1 MKSGDL
7 IRIVK
12 NDMSLVHRE
21 QGPKDNKFFDQFGVV
36 LSIHDYNR
44 RWYTIS
50 LPAGIYFARGDSL
63 EVVSESR

>member
-21 QGPKDNKFFDQFGVV
+21 SGPKDNKFFDQFGVV

-44 RWYTIS
+44 RWYRIS

-63 EVVSESR
+63 EVVSERR

>member
-1 MKSGDL
+1 VKSGDL

-21 QGPKDNKFFDQFGVV
+21 RGPKDNKFFDQFGVV

-63 EVVSESR
+63 EVISECG

>member
-12 NDMSLVHRE
+12 NDMSLVLKEH
-21 QGPKDNKFFDQFGVV
+21 GPKDNKFFDQFGVV
-36 LSIHDYNR
+36 LSAHNYIR
-44 RWYTIS
+44 IWYRIS

-63 EVVSESR
+63 EVVSEHR

>member
-7 IRIVK
+7 IRIIK

-21 QGPKDNKFFDQFGVV
+21 QGPKDNKFFGQFGVV
-36 LSIHDYNR
+36 LSVHDYSR

-50 LPAGIYFARGDSL
+50 LPAGIYFARRDSI
-63 EVVSESR
+63 EVMREC